1 MVRFA
6 CLQFLHLIWQY
17 NLEVKM
23 ASNFLRKKIETHSI
37 LKGNRMG
44 LMKLVFFNLFL
55 NELHGLYTEELS
67 F

>member
-6 CLQFLHLIWQY
+6 YLQFLHLIWQY

-23 ASNFLRKKIETHSI
+23 ASYFLIKKIETHSI
-37 LKGNRMG
+37 LKENRMG

-55 NELHGLYTEELS
+55 NELHRLYTEE
-67 F
+67 